1 MGRFV
6 HGGSFKPTQVLV
18 VNVLPSGDLE
28 AALQIA
34 MNQKELG
41 VPWSKK
47 LNGPGSMLK
56 LMEPDIADNTKRV
69 ELKNKIDSLMS
80 YKWDPSLLRTLA
92 LVEASHGATNI
103 LRPPQGHSASEDR
116 DARCLAGSD

>member
-1 MGRFV
+1 MEADSNAHV
-6 HGGSFKPTQVLV
+6 SVL
-18 VNVLPSGDLE
+18 LSGDLE

-56 LMEPDIADNTKRV
+56 LMEPDIADNTKRAV
-69 ELKNKIDSLMS
+69 ELKNKIDSLTS
-80 YKWDPSLLRTLA
+80 YKWDPSLFRTLA
-92 LVEASHGATNI
+92 LVEASHDAINI
-103 LRPPQGHSASEDR
+103 LLPPQGHSASEDR

>member
-18 VNVLPSGDLE
+18 VSVLLSGDLE

-41 VPWSKK
+41 VPCSKK
-47 LNGPGSMLK
+47 LNGDEGLSMLDLGMGCLK
-56 LMEPDIADNTKRV
+56 LPTTQREYLSWNR
-69 ELKNKIDSLMS
+69 ID
-80 YKWDPSLLRTLA
+80 A
-92 LVEASHGATNI
+92 LIS
-103 LRPPQGHSASEDR
+103 
-116 DARCLAGSD
+116 

>member
-18 VNVLPSGDLE
+18 VSVLLSGDLE

-47 LNGPGSMLK
+47 LNG
-56 LMEPDIADNTKRV
+56 T
-69 ELKNKIDSLMS
+69 
-80 YKWDPSLLRTLA
+80 
-92 LVEASHGATNI
+92 
-103 LRPPQGHSASEDR
+103 QGL
-116 DARCLAGSD
+116 C